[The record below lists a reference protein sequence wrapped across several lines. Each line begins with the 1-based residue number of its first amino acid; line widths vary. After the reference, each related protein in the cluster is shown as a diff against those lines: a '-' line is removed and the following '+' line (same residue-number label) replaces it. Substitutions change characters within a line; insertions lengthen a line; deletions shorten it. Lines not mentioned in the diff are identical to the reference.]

1 MKKILLLASLILITV
16 FAKSQTTNDILNLL
30 IENGTI
36 DQEKADSIRAE
47 AAIKQQESD
56 SKKKS
61 FQITSGKPIQ
71 IAGYGHIRYQYL
83 EEAKKIDGFD
93 IRRAYLDVKGAIT
106 PYWAYRLQV
115 DFAGS
120 PKIVDIYTELKIK
133 DYLNFSIGQQVL
145 PFSLNNITSN
155 TKLELADRSMVVE
168 ALSSRKED
176 VLGDNNG
183 RDIGISLYGSFLPIN
198 DLKLVEYRIGVF
210 NGSGINKLDLNQDK
224 DFIGRIILHPV
235 KGLDF
240 GASYYNGFTPDSA
253 TLNNK
258 STDLLLGKRQ
268 RFGAELSYTY
278 KFINVKGEYLI
289 GKDGDV
295 NKSGYYAQIAA
306 FVLPEKIQFVGRYDS
321 YDKDTDRATNILT
334 NYTFGANF
342 IFNPNVLVQLAYTIK
357 KEQGTSINNNVGSV
371 QLQLS
376 F

>member
-1 MKKILLLASLILITV
+1 MKKFLLLSAILLITL

-36 DQEKADSIRAE
+36 DQAKADSVRAE

-61 FQITSGKPIQ
+61 FQITSSKALQ
-71 IAGYGHIRYQYL
+71 IGGYGQFRYQYL

-93 IRRAYLDVKGAIT
+93 IRRAYLDIKGAMT
-106 PYWAYRLQV
+106 PYWSYRLQT
-115 DFAGS
+115 DFAGT
-120 PKIVDIYTELKIK
+120 PKIIDIYTELKLN
-133 DYLNFSIGQQVL
+133 DYLNFTIGQQL
-145 PFSLNNITSN
+145 IPFSLNNYTSN
-155 TKLELADRSMVVE
+155 TKLELPDRSMAVE
-168 ALSSRKED
+168 ALLSRKED

-183 RDIGISLYGSFLPIN
+183 RDIGISLYGSFIPIN
-198 DLKLVEYRIGVF
+198 DRKFIEYRIGVF

-235 KGLDF
+235 KGLDI
-240 GASYYNGFTPDSA
+240 GASYYNGFTPDSV

-258 STDLLLGKRQ
+258 STDLLLGKRK

-278 KFINVKGEYLI
+278 QFINVKGEYLV

-295 NKSGYYAQIAA
+295 NKSGYYAQLAA
-306 FVLPEKIQFVGRYDS
+306 FLVKDKFQLVGRYDS
-321 YDKDTDRATNILT
+321 YDKDTDKATNILT
-334 NYTFGANF
+334 NYTFGANY
-342 IFNPNVLVQLAYTIK
+342 IFNPNVLIQLAYTVR
-357 KEQGTSINNNVGSV
+357 KEQGTSINNNFGSV
-371 QLQLS
+371 QLQLT